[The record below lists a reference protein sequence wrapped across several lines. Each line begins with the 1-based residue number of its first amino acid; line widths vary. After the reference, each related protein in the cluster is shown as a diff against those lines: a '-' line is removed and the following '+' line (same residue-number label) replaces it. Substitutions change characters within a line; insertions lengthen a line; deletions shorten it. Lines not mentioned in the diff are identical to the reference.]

1 MQRVYGRFIIST
13 CNAYN
18 LLHNYPQFL
27 LYSTSSSSS
36 STDDFANY
44 LINSLGFSNTKAINT
59 STKHSK
65 YKKVNDF
72 NFSANAISVVN
83 LFKNHGFADTD
94 IEKIASVCPR
104 LLTVNAEKIIRPK
117 LGFLQNQGISG
128 LDLIRVISLNP
139 SILQY
144 RVESRILPVLQI
156 LRDILG
162 CDAHVVTIMKRL
174 RRGNFVGVICY
185 LSQNVELLR
194 TYGTSI
200 ECIRK
205 HLVQSPS
212 AFVREPDVFKDIVI
226 RVEKKFGIV
235 PGSTMFLYG
244 VQLLSG
250 YSEATIESKCRVFK
264 SFGWTQSDIDNIMR
278 NLSCFSLSDE
288 SIRKKLDFL
297 MNELGLDPAHLT
309 SCTGLLTC
317 SLEKRLVPRHNVLLV
332 LKAKGLLKKNP
343 TFYSAVSV
351 SESRFVNT
359 FVLPF
364 KEVHQVY
371 AEHTGCNVMTLIQ
384 QRADELQ

>member
-1 MQRVYGRFIIST
+1 MQRVCGRFIIST
-13 CNAYN
+13 SNAYN
-18 LLHNYPQFL
+18 LLHNYPQIL

-59 STKHSK
+59 SIKLSK

-83 LFKNHGFADTD
+83 LFKNHGF
-94 IEKIASVCPR
+94 
-104 LLTVNAEKIIRPK
+104 
-117 LGFLQNQGISG
+117 SG
-128 LDLIRVISLNP
+128 LDLIRVISSNP
-139 SILQY
+139 RILVH
-144 RVESRILPVLQI
+144 RVESRILPALQI

-162 CDAHVVTIMKRL
+162 CDARVVTFMKRL
-174 RRGNFVGVICY
+174 NHRNFHGVIYY
-185 LSQNVELLR
+185 LSRNVELLK

-205 HLVQSPS
+205 HLVRSPS
-212 AFVREPDVFKDIVI
+212 SFVREPDVFKDIVI

-244 VQLLSG
+244 VHLLSG

-264 SFGWTQSDIDNIMR
+264 SFGWTQSDIDIVMR
-278 NLSCFSLSDE
+278 NVSCFSTSDE

-297 MNELGLDPAHLT
+297 MNELGFDPAYLT
-309 SCTGLLTC
+309 SRSGLLTC

-343 TFYSAVSV
+343 AFYSAVCI

-371 AEHTGCNVMTLIQ
+371 AEHTGCNMMTLIQ
-384 QRADELQ
+384 KRADELQ